1 MENGPSLHYN
11 GNTLNTPHPG
21 RKRLAKN
28 RKDQSAIYFEG
39 KTPQNRDHK
48 VVAVRRCVWCS
59 FTAQQYFITCP
70 ICRNCQYCGMVDNVD
85 SYRCYL
91 CGNYLPKRLRTVT
104 KRINAKIA
112 NNVTDRKRPRTYNKI
127 GSNVTIESVNK
138 NMAAQQGKW
147 K

>member
-28 RKDQSAIYFEG
+28 RKDQAAIKFDG
-39 KTPQNRDHK
+39 KTPQDRDHK

-85 SYRCYL
+85 AYRCYL
-91 CGNYLPKRLRTVT
+91 CGNYLPEELRNENHKITPGNENKVTV
-104 KRINAKIA
+104 R
-112 NNVTDRKRPRTYNKI
+112 RPVRGYTEK
-127 GSNVTIESVNK
+127 GSNATIKTVNTVA
-138 NMAAQQGKW
+138 MQ
-147 K
+147 